1 MQQVLKF
8 NTNTLLGIKGIQF
21 RMFSISYSTYEMNVF
36 LSKHSG
42 HIVDI
47 QFIKDS
53 AYILYQEV
61 DCNEK
66 D

>member
-1 MQQVLKF
+1 MQQVLKL
-8 NTNTLLGIKGIQF
+8 NTNTLLGIKGIQL
-21 RMFSISYSTYEMNVF
+21 RMFSVSYSTYEMNAF
-36 LSKHSG
+36 LSEHSG

-47 QFIKDS
+47 QFIKNS